1 MDSDNSSQIPGFTVN
16 SIFDELESESIREL
30 LLDEF
35 SKNLNLLFNIFLC
48 NLFLFLLNIEI
59 RTYANDNTPYAENK
73 SNNEVVQDIKN
84 GISMV
89 FYLVSK

>member
-16 SIFDELESESIREL
+16 SISDELESESIREL

-48 NLFLFLLNIEI
+48 NLFLFLLNIDI
-59 RTYANDNTPYAENK
+59 RTHANDNTPYA
-73 SNNEVVQDIKN
+73 
-84 GISMV
+84 
-89 FYLVSK
+89 